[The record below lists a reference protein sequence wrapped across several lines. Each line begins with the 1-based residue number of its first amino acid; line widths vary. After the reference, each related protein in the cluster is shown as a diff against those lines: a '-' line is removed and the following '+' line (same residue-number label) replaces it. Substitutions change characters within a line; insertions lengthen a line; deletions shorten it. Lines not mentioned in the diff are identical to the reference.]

1 MEKLVV
7 ILDDEPDIVK
17 IVSDGLDNFENF
29 RFMAVNPTPKLKR
42 IAVKRGWEVIDAAE
56 TI

>member
-17 IVSDGLDNFENF
+17 IVSDGLDNFV
-29 RFMAVNPTPKLKR
+29 MAVNPTPKLKR